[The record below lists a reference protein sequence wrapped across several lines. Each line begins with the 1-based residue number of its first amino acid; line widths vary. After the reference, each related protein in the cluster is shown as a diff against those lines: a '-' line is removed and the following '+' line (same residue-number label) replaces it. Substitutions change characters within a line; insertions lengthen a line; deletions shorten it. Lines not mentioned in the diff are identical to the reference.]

1 MKLKSWLE
9 AERGRAKAL
18 ADHLNVS
25 IARVSQM
32 SQDGVPPKYMLA
44 VRDFTN
50 GSVTLESLVEARTPD
65 ATPTAPQ
72 TA

>member
-1 MKLKSWLE
+1 MKLKTWLD

-44 VRDFTN
+44 VRDFTDGN
-50 GSVTLESLVEARTPD
+50 VTLEALVEARTPD
-65 ATPTAPQ
+65 TAPTSPQ